1 MQSYAHTVHTYR
13 VVTRLTDLHP
23 EGILLTDK
31 DGNLPLHLAC
41 KSGSVTITSQ
51 LLHLSYSSRK
61 SGRMIKKMEE
71 ERPQKREII
80 DKLKKKDNDKKRCL
94 VLHTLEK
101 K

>member
-1 MQSYAHTVHTYR
+1 
-13 VVTRLTDLHP
+13 
-23 EGILLTDK
+23 
-31 DGNLPLHLAC
+31 
-41 KSGSVTITSQ
+41 
-51 LLHLSYSSRK
+51 
-61 SGRMIKKMEE
+61 MEE